1 MKKKTSCRASAFTRY
16 TQNVFLLLI
25 MMKLLQIVSLG
36 RRRFSADFQ
45 LVFRLIKGLIFLSVV
60 SVLITLIALPHMTF
74 QDVIVCILAFMPTG
88 WGLLLVRTNFLL
100 SYSVLDHQQLVWFCF
115 LCLALNELEKLLT
128 QIAQALKPLVVKA
141 GIWGSVRTLGR
152 GYEMVIGLLLFTP
165 VAFLAW
171 FPFVSEFQTRMLF
184 NQAFSRGLQISRILG
199 GPKKDRS
206 STNKE

>member
-88 WGLLLVRTNFLL
+88 WGLLLVRANFLL
-100 SYSVLDHQQLVWFCF
+100 SYSVLDHQQLV
-115 LCLALNELEKLLT
+115 
-128 QIAQALKPLVVKA
+128 
-141 GIWGSVRTLGR
+141 
-152 GYEMVIGLLLFTP
+152 
-165 VAFLAW
+165 
-171 FPFVSEFQTRMLF
+171 
-184 NQAFSRGLQISRILG
+184 
-199 GPKKDRS
+199 
-206 STNKE
+206 